1 MAFQLFGK
9 IKAESQSLK
18 DHISLHGPV
27 KIILYQFGIA
37 LGAVISAFGYS
48 MFMVPF
54 NLAAGG
60 IGGLGVIGAHFT
72 GWSPGV
78 LYMLMNLPLMVLGFV
93 QLGRFRFLFS
103 CMLSIVTFSIAADAF
118 TVFMPRN
125 MHTFPITQDLLL
137 NCIYGGL
144 FFGLGIGIVFRYGG
158 NFGGTVIPARILH
171 NKTGYPLSQTF
182 FYMDG
187 AIILLAGFVFGWE
200 LAMLG
205 MLSLFVGGMAT
216 DFVIEGV
223 SQVRTITIVSH
234 NPTMLKHAIL
244 SDLGRGIS
252 YWEVTG
258 GYSDRKYT
266 MLFCTITRSQVQD
279 LKAIVADNDPNA
291 FLVVGVAQQAVGSFS
306 FKRHNSKGNKPKP
319 PPSNPAHAHS
329 TSPGTF
335 NTPDL
340 PPHPVQENNA

>member
-1 MAFQLFGK
+1 
-9 IKAESQSLK
+9 
-18 DHISLHGPV
+18 V
-27 KIILYQFGIA
+27 
-37 LGAVISAFGYS
+37 
-48 MFMVPF
+48 
-54 NLAAGG
+54 
-60 IGGLGVIGAHFT
+60 
-72 GWSPGV
+72 
-78 LYMLMNLPLMVLGFV
+78 
-93 QLGRFRFLFS
+93 
-103 CMLSIVTFSIAADAF
+103 
-118 TVFMPRN
+118 
-125 MHTFPITQDLLL
+125 
-137 NCIYGGL
+137 
-144 FFGLGIGIVFRYGG
+144 GIVFRYGG

-223 SQVRTITIVSH
+223 SQVRTITIVSD

-266 MLFCTITRSQVQD
+266 MLFCTITRAQVQD
-279 LKAIVADNDPNA
+279 LKAIVADNDPDA

-306 FKRHNSKGNKPKP
+306 FKRHNSRRHKPD
-319 PPSNPAHAHS
+319 PPSPNPADVPSA
-329 TSPGTF
+329 TPGSLEA
-335 NTPDL
+335 PDL
-340 PPHPVQENNA
+340 PEPPMHAEE

>member
-1 MAFQLFGK
+1 
-9 IKAESQSLK
+9 
-18 DHISLHGPV
+18 
-27 KIILYQFGIA
+27 
-37 LGAVISAFGYS
+37 
-48 MFMVPF
+48 
-54 NLAAGG
+54 
-60 IGGLGVIGAHFT
+60 
-72 GWSPGV
+72 
-78 LYMLMNLPLMVLGFV
+78 
-93 QLGRFRFLFS
+93 
-103 CMLSIVTFSIAADAF
+103 VTFSIAAEAF
-118 TVFMPRN
+118 SAFMPRN

-137 NCIYGGL
+137 NSIYGGL
-144 FFGLGIGIVFRYGG
+144 FFGLGVGIVFRYGG

-187 AIILLAGFVFGWE
+187 GIILLAGFVFGWE

-216 DFVIEGV
+216 DFVLEGV
-223 SQVRTITIVSH
+223 SQVRTITIVSE

-266 MLFCTITRSQVQD
+266 MLFCTITRAQVQD
-279 LKAIVADNDPNA
+279 LKAIVADNDPDA

-306 FKRHNSKGNKPKP
+306 FKRHNSRRHKPN
-319 PPSNPAHAHS
+319 PPSPNPADVPSA
-329 TSPGTF
+329 TPGRLEA
-335 NTPDL
+335 PDL
-340 PPHPVQENNA
+340 PEPPEHAEE

>member
-1 MAFQLFGK
+1 MAFRLFGK
-9 IKAESQSLK
+9 IKAETQSLK
-18 DHISLHGPV
+18 GHIDLHGLPRV
-27 KIILYQFGIA
+27 ILYQLGIA
-37 LGAVISAFGYS
+37 FGAVIAAFGYS

-72 GWSPGV
+72 GWSPSL
-78 LYMLMNLPLMVLGFV
+78 LYMLMNLPLMVLGFI

-103 CMLSIVTFSIAADAF
+103 CVLSIVTFSIAAEAF
-118 TVFMPRN
+118 SAFMPRN

-137 NCIYGGL
+137 NSIYGGL
-144 FFGLGIGIVFRYGG
+144 FFGLGVGIVFRYGG

-187 AIILLAGFVFGWE
+187 GIILLAGFVFGWE

-216 DFVIEGV
+216 DFVLEGV
-223 SQVRTITIVSH
+223 SQVRTITIVSD

-266 MLFCTITRSQVQD
+266 MLFCTITRAQVQD
-279 LKAIVADNDPNA
+279 LKAIVADNDPDA

-306 FKRHNSKGNKPKP
+306 FKRHNSRRRKPN
-319 PPSNPAHAHS
+319 PPSPNPADVPSA
-329 TSPGTF
+329 TPGSLEA
-335 NTPDL
+335 PDL
-340 PPHPVQENNA
+340 PEPPMHAEE